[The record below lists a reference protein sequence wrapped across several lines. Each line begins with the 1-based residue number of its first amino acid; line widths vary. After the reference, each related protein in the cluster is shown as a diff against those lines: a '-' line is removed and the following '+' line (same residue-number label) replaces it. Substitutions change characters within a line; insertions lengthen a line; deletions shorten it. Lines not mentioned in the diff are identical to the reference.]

1 MTQLTNDCF
10 KHSEKRISLEKA
22 VSILEKRIKCI
33 KKTEKIK
40 LDQAL
45 GRILSKDIFSQINV
59 PHFDNSAVDG
69 YAFKYLD
76 LNTKNNTTLKLAG
89 RITAGQNFNKKIKKG
104 EVVRIFTG
112 AKIPKGTD
120 TVIMQED
127 CNLNNKWVVLQIGI
141 FKGANIRK
149 KGEDIKSGKK
159 IISKGSKLKAQDIAL
174 IASIGIKEIEVYEKL
189 TVGIFTTG
197 NELFE
202 PGKKISKSGIYD
214 SNRYCLKNLLKTI
227 NCSIKDYG
235 IKKDNKKLIKK
246 NLKKISK
253 DCDLIITTGGMSVGE
268 EDYVRKVIEEN
279 GSINFWNIA
288 IKPGRPVALGN
299 VFKKPFI
306 GLPGNPVSVMIT
318 FLKIALPTIN
328 KLSGF
333 LQPKE
338 KCFIV
343 TTDFNFKK
351 KSGRKEFLRVKISKN
366 LNGQIKI
373 KNYPNA
379 GSGVFTSMV
388 ETDGLIELPEKL
400 TYLKKGTKIKFVP
413 YSEMLA

>member
-1 MTQLTNDCF
+1 MTQLSNDCF
-10 KHSEKRISLEKA
+10 RHSKKRISLENA
-22 VSILEKRIKCI
+22 ISVLEKRIKCV
-33 KKTEKIK
+33 KKTQKIK
-40 LDQAL
+40 LDQSL
-45 GRILSKDIFSQINV
+45 GRILSKDIVSKLNV
-59 PHFDNSAVDG
+59 PPFNNTAVDG
-69 YAFKYLD
+69 YAFKYSD
-76 LNTKNNTTLKLAG
+76 LNKKKETTLKLNG
-89 RITAGQNFNKKIKKG
+89 RIAAGQDFNKKIKKG
-104 EVVRIFTG
+104 EVARIFTG
-112 AKIPKGTD
+112 AKVPEGTD

-127 CNLNNKWVVLQIGI
+127 CKANDDNIILKSGI

-159 IISKGSKLKAQDIAL
+159 IIAKGSKLKAQDIAL
-174 IASIGIKEIEVYEKL
+174 IASIGIKEIEVYERLK
-189 TVGIFTTG
+189 VGIFTTG

-202 PGKKISKSGIYD
+202 PGTKTSKNGIYD
-214 SNRYCLKNLLKTI
+214 SNRYCLKNLLETI

-235 IKKDNKKLIKK
+235 IKKDNEKLIK
-246 NLKKISK
+246 NTLKKISK
-253 DCDLIITTGGMSVGE
+253 ECDLIITTGGMSVGE
-268 EDYVRKVIEEN
+268 EDYVRKIVQEN
-279 GSINFWNIA
+279 GSLNFWNIA

-333 LQPKE
+333 SSPKE
-338 KCFIV
+338 KNFIV

-351 KSGRKEFLRVKISKN
+351 KSGRKEFLRVTISKN

-373 KNYPNA
+373 KNYPKS

-400 TYLKKGTKIKFVP
+400 TYLKKGTKIRFVP
-413 YSEMLA
+413 YSEILI

>member
-253 DCDLIITTGGMSVGE
+253 NCDLIITTGGMSVGE

>member
-1 MTQLTNDCF
+1 MTQLSNDCF
-10 KHSEKRISLEKA
+10 KSSKKRISLEKA

-33 KKTEKIK
+33 KKTQKIK

-45 GRILSKDIFSQINV
+45 GRILSKDIVSKINV
-59 PHFDNSAVDG
+59 PPFNNTAVDG
-69 YAFKYLD
+69 YAFKYSY
-76 LNTKNNTTLKLAG
+76 LNKKKETTLKLSG

-104 EVVRIFTG
+104 EIARIFTG
-112 AKIPKGTD
+112 ARVPEGAD

-127 CNLNNKWVVLQIGI
+127 CNTTDNEIILKPGI

-149 KGEDIKSGKK
+149 KGEDIKYGKK
-159 IISKGSKLKAQDIAL
+159 IIYKGSKLKAQDIAL
-174 IASIGIKEIEVYEKL
+174 IASVGIKEIDVFEKL

-197 NELFE
+197 NELYE
-202 PGKKISKSGIYD
+202 PGAKISNSGIYD
-214 SNRYCLKNLLKTI
+214 SNRYCLKNLLETI
-227 NCSIKDYG
+227 NCSVKDYG
-235 IKKDNKKLIKK
+235 IKKDNEKLIK
-246 NLKKISK
+246 NTLKKISK
-253 DCDLIITTGGMSVGE
+253 ECDLIITTGGMSVGD
-268 EDYVRKVIEEN
+268 EDYVRKIVEEN
-279 GSINFWNIA
+279 GYLNFWNIA

-299 VFKKPFI
+299 IFKKPFI

-333 LQPKE
+333 SSPKE
-338 KCFIV
+338 KNFIV

-351 KSGRKEFLRVKISKN
+351 KSGRKEFLRVTISKN

-373 KNYPNA
+373 KNYPNS
-379 GSGVFTSMV
+379 GSGIFSSMV

-400 TYLKKGTKIKFVP
+400 TYLKKGTKVKFVP
-413 YSEMLA
+413 YSEILT

>member
-1 MTQLTNDCF
+1 MTQLSNDCF
-10 KHSEKRISLEKA
+10 KHSKKKISLEKA

-33 KKTEKIK
+33 KKTQKIK

-45 GRILSKDIFSQINV
+45 GRILSKDIVSKLNV
-59 PHFDNSAVDG
+59 PPFNNTAVDG
-69 YAFKYLD
+69 YAFKYSH
-76 LNTKNNTTLKLAG
+76 LNKKKETALKLAG
-89 RITAGQNFNKKIKKG
+89 RITAGQNFNKKIKTG
-104 EVVRIFTG
+104 EIARIFTG
-112 AKIPKGTD
+112 AKVPEGAD

-127 CNLNNKWVVLQIGI
+127 CNTADNQIVLKPGI

-149 KGEDIKSGKK
+149 KGEDIRYGKK

-174 IASIGIKEIEVYEKL
+174 IASVGIKEIGVFEKL

-197 NELFE
+197 NELYE
-202 PGKKISKSGIYD
+202 PGTKTSNSGIYD
-214 SNRYCLKNLLKTI
+214 SNRYCLKNLLETI
-227 NCSIKDYG
+227 NCSVKDYG
-235 IKKDNKKLIKK
+235 IKKDNEKLIK
-246 NLKKISK
+246 NTLKKISK
-253 DCDLIITTGGMSVGE
+253 ECDLIITTGGMSVGE
-268 EDYVRKVIEEN
+268 EDYVRKVLEKN
-279 GSINFWNIA
+279 GSLNFWNIA

-299 VFKKPFI
+299 IFKKPFI

-333 LQPKE
+333 SLPKE
-338 KCFIV
+338 KNFIV

-351 KSGRKEFLRVKISKN
+351 KSGRKEFLRVIISKN

-373 KNYPNA
+373 KNYPKS
-379 GSGVFTSMV
+379 GSGVFTSIV

-400 TYLKKGTKIKFVP
+400 TYLKKGTKIRFVP
-413 YSEMLA
+413 YSEILI

>member
-76 LNTKNNTTLKLAG
+76 LNTKNDTTLKLAG

-127 CNLNNKWVVLQIGI
+127 CNLNNKWVVLPIGI

-202 PGKKISKSGIYD
+202 PGKKYQ
-214 SNRYCLKNLLKTI
+214 
-227 NCSIKDYG
+227 
-235 IKKDNKKLIKK
+235 
-246 NLKKISK
+246 
-253 DCDLIITTGGMSVGE
+253 
-268 EDYVRKVIEEN
+268 KVE
-279 GSINFWNIA
+279 F
-288 IKPGRPVALGN
+288 
-299 VFKKPFI
+299 
-306 GLPGNPVSVMIT
+306 MIQ
-318 FLKIALPTIN
+318 ID
-328 KLSGF
+328 
-333 LQPKE
+333 
-338 KCFIV
+338 IV
-343 TTDFNFKK
+343 
-351 KSGRKEFLRVKISKN
+351 
-366 LNGQIKI
+366 
-373 KNYPNA
+373 
-379 GSGVFTSMV
+379 
-388 ETDGLIELPEKL
+388 
-400 TYLKKGTKIKFVP
+400 
-413 YSEMLA
+413 